1 VNRRGGQRAGAWTL
15 FALALILLLGATLR
29 GLYLHEYAQA
39 PDFDVP
45 LVDAA
50 FHHYWAR
57 GLATG
62 DWTPPPGEP
71 DPHIQRVPFFRPPG
85 YAYTLAALFKLTGT
99 GFLWPR
105 VLQMAVGL
113 LSAALAY
120 RIARRCFGTAAGL
133 WAALLMATHWVFIL
147 AEADFQEPV
156 FSVLFILLLIQA
168 MLIWAERK
176 SLKLAVGAGILVG
189 LLALMRPNALSLL
202 PAIAIWM
209 VWIQRRRKTAGWSR
223 ALIGFALGAALTI
236 APVTLR
242 NWVVAHDLVWISSNG
257 GLNLLAANRDGA
269 DGTVKVSLPGIGK
282 LDTCFDHPGII
293 ANLQRRLGRRLT
305 DSQASSMLAAEAGR
319 WIVRNPG
326 TALELAGRRT
336 LLFWGPTEV
345 DDNKP
350 VQPER
355 ENSAILRR
363 IPTSF
368 GLIFALSLLGVGFV
382 AWEARRP
389 RAGGHAGHAIP
400 PREHELIVLSVLL
413 VAFWFAAYLPFSILS
428 RYRTPIVPVLIL
440 LGSLFL
446 QHLGRLA
453 IARDYRRLALW
464 AALLLV
470 TAVATHANVS
480 GYHPSYARWHY
491 QRGLVQRQRSHP
503 ELSIAE
509 FQSALEHNPR
519 YAAAANDLGVTLAQ
533 QGRIAEGIR
542 ALQIAV
548 QLEPQDPSIRFNL
561 AAALELQGSLAESR
575 EQYAA
580 LLRIDPDDREAQ
592 AGLQRVTAALQ
603 TEPGGSGGGGQP

>member
-1 VNRRGGQRAGAWTL
+1 
-15 FALALILLLGATLR
+15 
-29 GLYLHEYAQA
+29 
-39 PDFDVP
+39 
-45 LVDAA
+45 
-50 FHHYWAR
+50 
-57 GLATG
+57 
-62 DWTPPPGEP
+62 
-71 DPHIQRVPFFRPPG
+71 
-85 YAYTLAALFKLTGT
+85 
-99 GFLWPR
+99 
-105 VLQMAVGL
+105 
-113 LSAALAY
+113 
-120 RIARRCFGTAAGL
+120 
-133 WAALLMATHWVFIL
+133 
-147 AEADFQEPV
+147 
-156 FSVLFILLLIQA
+156 
-168 MLIWAERK
+168 
-176 SLKLAVGAGILVG
+176 
-189 LLALMRPNALSLL
+189 
-202 PAIAIWM
+202 
-209 VWIQRRRKTAGWSR
+209 
-223 ALIGFALGAALTI
+223 
-236 APVTLR
+236 
-242 NWVVAHDLVWISSNG
+242 
-257 GLNLLAANRDGA
+257 
-269 DGTVKVSLPGIGK
+269 
-282 LDTCFDHPGII
+282 
-293 ANLQRRLGRRLT
+293 
-305 DSQASSMLAAEAGR
+305 
-319 WIVRNPG
+319 
-326 TALELAGRRT
+326 
-336 LLFWGPTEV
+336 
-345 DDNKP
+345 
-350 VQPER
+350 
-355 ENSAILRR
+355 
-363 IPTSF
+363 
-368 GLIFALSLLGVGFV
+368 
-382 AWEARRP
+382 
-389 RAGGHAGHAIP
+389 
-400 PREHELIVLSVLL
+400 